1 MSETVARY
9 LFKLMAYKDEYEVAR
24 LHRSGD
30 FHQAI
35 KDQFG
40 DKTKVTYKLHP
51 PSMKR
56 LGLDKKIGLGKSG
69 DMAFAVLTKMKFLRG
84 KGIDP
89 FGNTRHRKL
98 ERALIPEYMETID
111 SCLQRLSSDNYENAV
126 EIAALPDMIRGYE
139 EIKEANVERYR
150 EAVQNLL

>member
-1 MSETVARY
+1 V
-9 LFKLMAYKDEYEVAR
+9 
-24 LHRSGD
+24 
-30 FHQAI
+30 
-35 KDQFG
+35 
-40 DKTKVTYKLHP
+40 
-51 PSMKR
+51 
-56 LGLDKKIGLGKSG
+56 
-69 DMAFAVLTKMKFLRG
+69 AFAVLTKMKFLRG

-111 SCLQRLSSDNYENAV
+111 SCLQRLSRDNYENAV